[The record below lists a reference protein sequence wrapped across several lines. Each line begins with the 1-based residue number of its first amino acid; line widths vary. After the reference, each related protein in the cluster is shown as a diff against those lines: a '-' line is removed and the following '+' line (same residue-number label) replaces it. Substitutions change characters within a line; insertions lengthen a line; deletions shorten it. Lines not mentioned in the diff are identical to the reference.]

1 MARRPNYGAE
11 KRQKEIRKQ
20 QKQAEKAEKKRARR
34 DAASA
39 EDQGSVSSSDDVE
52 PESAGAVTPSPED
65 EHGDATA

>member
-20 QKQAEKAEKKRARR
+20 QKQAEKAEKKRARK

-39 EDQGSVSSSDDVE
+39 EDQGSAQSSDDVE
-52 PESAGAVTPSPED
+52 PESAGAVTPSSD
-65 EHGDATA
+65 QRGNATA